1 MEDST
6 GKSGKYLDDF
16 GLNYFWS
23 KLKNLFSKKTN
34 ILDPEYIVRKDND
47 NSSIWSSKVTWEY
60 QYGKYDYTKD
70 LSGIIQLF
78 TITKL
83 DTGSFHY
90 RAYYQSGL
98 VREGSIIIE
107 VCDRSDVVNSNK
119 TVNTIF
125 NIGDVPFVFNT
136 TTNAVGLLEY
146 TYNGD
151 VDRKIYKIEGW
162 FNLHTFNNAEVYLQ
176 SAIAPR
182 VTALSNYSGATLYL
196 DHIGDINSIDKYV
209 DIPYHN
215 LEGNNNPK
223 VVYTFGDQTIS
234 GTKTFDYQ
242 SEIVVNGGATTTFN
256 NTPTFTG
263 GVVQFSAPPEYI
275 NGHIGASKDSHY
287 FVTAG
292 GLYDAI
298 EGLQSG
304 DIAGKQ
310 DTITG
315 AASTAVSD
323 NFTASRAVI
332 SNSSG
337 KLGVSDVTSTELGYL
352 DGVTSNVQTQLNS
365 KQASIT
371 GGASTITSSN
381 LTVSRALVSS
391 SSGKVAVSDVTS
403 TELSYLDGVTSNV
416 QTQLNGK
423 AESSDLDGYLPLSGG
438 TVTGN
443 IKQSNPMVNIGGG
456 FVVNH
461 YSSSEKIYKFFS
473 ITLNSSSYSQ
483 NQCFDITY
491 ATKLGG
497 YSWGHLFIKTS
508 QGSTVANASV
518 TFYNRVDIGSNDNL
532 FYYVRSS
539 DTVVDFYYKTKDYST
554 LTLVDIKS
562 GRQDTNEATF
572 YKTEVSSLP
581 SGAVQASRASFG
593 GSTGSKGSS
602 TVPIYINSSGQ
613 PTTCSTYAGGTS
625 VTLNGTSKAST
636 TASFY
641 APTTAGTS
649 NHILTS
655 NGSGAPSWK
664 NSINVDVANFNAIE
678 LNKNGS
684 TSLGHGGYIDFHYNA
699 STEDYTSRIID
710 WNNRLAV
717 MGKLL
722 IQDGGLKYLGAGND
736 YTLTNTDGI
745 CFIRSDSANA
755 ITVPAGSGISNR
767 HLYALSMVSG
777 STLTYHTYRISDFTI
792 ADVSLKMRP
801 GKVYHLVAYDTNTWY
816 LMNDVDNDNNGKTI
830 SVTSSSTLSD
840 NYATKAKLSNGVT
853 FSLSDATA
861 YDGREI
867 LVYCNSTGVSPTVR
881 WQVPAAADAY
891 NSMTLSIF
899 YCVKFIAIDGHW
911 MPLQSSNI

>member
-34 ILDPEYIVRKDND
+34 ILDPENIVRKDD
-47 NSSIWSSKVTWEY
+47 DTVSIWSSKVTWEFEK
-60 QYGKYDYTKD
+60 GKYSYTDYPGG
-70 LSGIIQLF
+70 GIIQLF
-78 TITKL
+78 TITNLNK
-83 DTGSFHY
+83 GSFHY

-98 VREGSIIIE
+98 VRDGSIIIE
-107 VCDRSDVVNSNK
+107 VCSDYYVVNSNK

-136 TTNAVGLLEY
+136 TTNSVGLLEY
-146 TYNGD
+146 SYNGD

-162 FNLHTFNNAEVYLQ
+162 FNLHTVSQAGIYLQ

-182 VTALSNYSGATLYL
+182 QTSLSNYSGATLYL
-196 DHIGDINSIDKYV
+196 DNIGDLSNIDNYV

-242 SEIVVNGGATTTFN
+242 SKIVVNGGATTTFN

-263 GVVQFSAPPEYI
+263 GVVEFSAPPEYI
-275 NGHIGASKDSHY
+275 NGHIGASKDSHC
-287 FVTAG
+287 FVTSG

-337 KLGVSDVTSTELGYL
+337 KLGVSNVTSTELGYL
-352 DGVTSNVQTQLNS
+352 DGVTSNVQTQLNG

-403 TELSYLDGVTSNV
+403 TELGYLDGVTSNV

-423 AESSDLDGYLPLSGG
+423 AATSSLTNG
-438 TVTGN
+438 
-443 IKQSNPMVNIGGG
+443 
-456 FVVNH
+456 
-461 YSSSEKIYKFFS
+461 
-473 ITLNSSSYSQ
+473 
-483 NQCFDITY
+483 
-491 ATKLGG
+491 
-497 YSWGHLFIKTS
+497 
-508 QGSTVANASV
+508 SV
-518 TFYNRVDIGSNDNL
+518 TKVG
-532 FYYVRSS
+532 
-539 DTVVDFYYKTKDYST
+539 T
-554 LTLVDIKS
+554 
-562 GRQDTNEATF
+562 AT
-572 YKTEVSSLP
+572 
-581 SGAVQASRASFG
+581 
-593 GSTGSKGSS
+593 KGSS
-602 TVPIYINSSGQ
+602 TQPIYLSGGS
-613 PTTCSTYAGGTS
+613 PTTCSTYAGGTCL
-625 VTLNGTSKAST
+625 TLNGTSKAST

-641 APTTAGTS
+641 APTTAGTGDY
-649 NHILTS
+649 ILTS

-664 NSINVDVANFNAIE
+664 NSINVDAANFNVIE
-678 LNKNGS
+678 LNRNGS
-684 TSLGHGGYIDFHYNA
+684 SSVGHGGYIDFHYNA
-699 STEDYTSRIID
+699 TQEDYSSRIVD
-710 WNNRLAV
+710 WSNRLAV

-722 IQDGGLKYLGAGND
+722 IQDGGVKYLGAGDD
-736 YTLTNTDGI
+736 YTLTNTDNI
-745 CFIRSDSANA
+745 CFIRSDAKNN
-755 ITVPAGSGISNR
+755 ITVPAGSGITNR
-767 HLYALSMVSG
+767 HLYALSMIAG
-777 STLTYHTYRISDFTI
+777 STLTYRTYRTSDFTI
-792 ADVSLKMRP
+792 ADVSLIMRP
-801 GKVYHLVAYDTNTWY
+801 GKVYHLVAYDANTWY
-816 LMNDVDNDNNGKTI
+816 LMNDVDNDHNGKTI
-830 SVTSSSTLSD
+830 SVTTSSTLTD

-861 YDGREI
+861 YEGREI
-867 LVYCNSTGVSPTVR
+867 LVYCNSTGATPTVR
-881 WQVPAAADAY
+881 WQVPAGANTY
-891 NSMTLSIF
+891 NSITLSDF
-899 YCVKFIAIDGHW
+899 YCIKFIAIDGHW